1 MTEQPPW
8 GTPPEPYQ
16 QPGQSYGGQPYGGQP
31 QQPPVQPQQGQGYYG
46 QPGQQGQSGQS
57 WPGQGDPYA
66 SQPSY
71 GGYSEQGNY
80 PGQQPAQ
87 PYLER
92 DPYQQLSAGNLDQGA
107 YQQQQPGYGQQ
118 PQYPYPGGGN
128 AAYPQQQPGGYQPPR
143 SNGLALAGAI
153 VCFIPVLGL
162 ILSIIGRARANSLGG
177 AGKVAG
183 NVGIV
188 LSLLFTGGAGF
199 AVYKI
204 GNSTAADPACI
215 SAEADTV
222 KLTSTLNADAQAL
235 QDAESSGDSA
245 KLQSAGQKF
254 ISDMRNL
261 QQQLEAAQ
269 AKATH
274 DNVRQAIQTFDTDLG
289 TFLTGLQ
296 KVLSGDSSGGTA
308 VTQTADK
315 LQTDGDAVDNLCG
328 NVGNG

>member
-1 MTEQPPW
+1 MTEPSW

-16 QPGQSYGGQPYGGQP
+16 QPGQSYGGQSYGGQSSSGQSYGGQSYGGQPYGGQ
-31 QQPPVQPQQGQGYYG
+31 QQPPAQQGQGYYA
-46 QPGQQGQSGQS
+46 QPDQSGR
-57 WPGQGDPYA
+57 
-66 SQPSY
+66 QPW
-71 GGYSEQGNY
+71 
-80 PGQQPAQ
+80 PGQQPAT

-92 DPYQQLSAGNLDQGA
+92 DPYQQLSSGNLDQSA
-107 YQQQQPGYGQQ
+107 YQQQAGYGQQ
-118 PQYPYPGGGN
+118 PQYG
-128 AAYPQQQPGGYQPPR
+128 AAGYPQQQPGGYQPPR

-162 ILSIIGRARANSLGG
+162 ILSIIGRARAKSLGG

-215 SAEADTV
+215 SAESDTV
-222 KLTSTLNADAQAL
+222 KLSSTLNADAQAL
-235 QDAESSGDSA
+235 QDAENSGDNA
-245 KLQSAGQKF
+245 KLQSAGDKF
-254 ISDMRNL
+254 ISDMKGLR
-261 QQQLEAAQ
+261 QQLEAAQ

-274 DNVRQAIQTFDTDLG
+274 DNVRQAIQTFDSDLS

-296 KVLSGDSSGGTA
+296 QVLGGDASGSTA
-308 VTQTADK
+308 VSQTADK
-315 LQTDGDAVDNLCG
+315 LQTDGDAVDSLCG